1 MTCYRDVSERAA
13 HLRARASRA
22 PVPARSHPFSE
33 SSHRPIRLPSGVTGA
48 TWALQGAKRIS
59 NRRRPSKV
67 GRKSGARG
75 GSGCRRE
82 RSGTSAGVCSG
93 WRWRYRAK
101 HTKGAALVIPLLPP
115 RARVHGAV
123 KLPHAPV
130 DRLFI
135 GVPCQGCAAPVLPF
149 DGTVELFR
157 RAGSA
162 APDTAKEEGRVIR
175 SSTLPELCRSRCRIA
190 RRVRISWKN
199 TRSGYGS
206 DVP

>member
-13 HLRARASRA
+13 HPRARPSRA
-22 PVPARSHPFSE
+22 PEPARSHPFSA
-33 SSHRPIRLPSGVTGA
+33 SAHRPTCLPSGITGA
-48 TWALQGAKRIS
+48 TRPFQGDRRIS
-59 NRRRPSKV
+59 NRSRASRG
-67 GRKSGARG
+67 GRKSGAR
-75 GSGCRRE
+75 SGRCGRRE
-82 RSGTSAGVCSG
+82 RSGPSARGCCG
-93 WRWRYRAK
+93 WRWRYKAK

-115 RARVHGAV
+115 RAREHGAE

-130 DRLFI
+130 VRLFI
-135 GVPCQGCAAPVLPF
+135 GIPRQGCAAPVLPF

-162 APDTAKEEGRVIR
+162 APDTANEEGRVIR

-199 TRSGYGS
+199 TRSG
-206 DVP
+206 